1 MKNLIL
7 LVLLLP
13 VFCNAKFYSGTVTM
27 SDNSLKNGF
36 IEIPEFPDDT
46 KLKYRVEEKGKTEKL
61 DINSV
66 KGFEITNDKNETI
79 KFITIFTA
87 YQGSNK
93 LNIDKKKSWA
103 SIVKEGKINLYRT
116 YTTGTTG
123 TMGVPG
129 SGSSG
134 GFTYYINRPND
145 EYIIY
150 IDESDGGGLTICGN
164 CDEYIIYIDES
175 DGGGLTICGNCFSQL
190 KKTLSKIFEDDCPK
204 LADLID
210 KQDLKK
216 NGYVRIVELY
226 EQNCGK

>member
-103 SIVKEGKINLYRT
+103 SIVKEGRINLYRT

-134 GFTYYINRPND
+134 GFTYYINRPN
-145 EYIIY
+145 
-150 IDESDGGGLTICGN
+150 
-164 CDEYIIYIDES
+164 DEYIIYIDES

>member
-7 LVLLLP
+7 LVFLVPL
-13 VFCNAKFYSGTVTM
+13 FCNAKFYSGTVTM
-27 SDNSLKNGF
+27 SDNSLKKGF

-46 KLKYRVEEKGKTEKL
+46 KLKYRIEEKGKTEKL
-61 DINSV
+61 EINSV

-79 KFITIFTA
+79 KFIPIYTA

-116 YTTGTTG
+116 YTSGTSG

-150 IDESDGGGLTICGN
+150 IDESDGGGLN
-164 CDEYIIYIDES
+164 F
-175 DGGGLTICGNCFSQL
+175 CGNCFTQL
-190 KKTLSKIFEDDCPK
+190 KKTLAKIFENDCPK
-204 LADLID
+204 LADLVD

-226 EQNCGK
+226 EQNCGN

>member
-1 MKNLIL
+1 MVPL
-7 LVLLLP
+7 
-13 VFCNAKFYSGTVTM
+13 FCNAKFYSGTVTM
-27 SDNSLKNGF
+27 SDNSLKKGF

-46 KLKYRVEEKGKTEKL
+46 KLKYRIEEKGKTEKL
-61 DINSV
+61 EINSV
-66 KGFEITNDKNETI
+66 KGFEITNDKNEII
-79 KFITIFTA
+79 KFITIYTA

-93 LNIDKKKSWA
+93 LNIDKKKSWS

-116 YTTGTTG
+116 YTSGTSG

-129 SGSSG
+129 SGTSG

-150 IDESDGGGLTICGN
+150 IDESSGGGLTTCV
-164 CDEYIIYIDES
+164 
-175 DGGGLTICGNCFSQL
+175 NCFTQL
-190 KKTLSKIFEDDCPK
+190 KKTLSKIFENDCPK
-204 LADLID
+204 LADLVD

-226 EQNCGK
+226 EQNCGN

>member
-7 LVLLLP
+7 FVFLVPL
-13 VFCNAKFYSGTVTM
+13 FCNAKFYSGTVTM
-27 SDNSLKNGF
+27 NDNSLKKGF

-46 KLKYRVEEKGKTEKL
+46 KLKYRIEEKGKTEKL
-61 DINSV
+61 EINSV

-79 KFITIFTA
+79 KFIPIYTA

-116 YTTGTTG
+116 YTSGTSG

-150 IDESDGGGLTICGN
+150 IDESDGGGLN
-164 CDEYIIYIDES
+164 F
-175 DGGGLTICGNCFSQL
+175 CGNCFTQL
-190 KKTLSKIFEDDCPK
+190 KKTLAKIFENDCPK
-204 LADLID
+204 LADLVD

-226 EQNCGK
+226 EQNCGN

>member
-7 LVLLLP
+7 FVLLVPIL
-13 VFCNAKFYSGTVTM
+13 CNAKFYSGTVTM
-27 SDNSLKNGF
+27 SDNSLKKGF

-61 DINSV
+61 EINSV

-79 KFITIFTA
+79 KFITIYTA

-116 YTTGTTG
+116 YTSGTSG

-150 IDESDGGGLTICGN
+150 IDESDGGGLN
-164 CDEYIIYIDES
+164 F
-175 DGGGLTICGNCFSQL
+175 CGNCFAQL
-190 KKTLSKIFEDDCPK
+190 KKTLAKIFENDCSK
-204 LADLID
+204 LADLVD

-226 EQNCGK
+226 EQNCGN